1 MYVPA
6 TILRSYLSPPFF
18 AKNATPEI
26 KVLDGSP
33 KHLFGCG
40 ERGTSTVKSTFKL
53 GHGVMLRWR
62 CETARDSCRSFLSF
76 LFPQIAFAIGVLTS
90 SLGVGDRG
98 ISGFVAVIF
107 IKGVIGRT

>member
-1 MYVPA
+1 M
-6 TILRSYLSPPFF
+6 SPPFF
-18 AKNATPEI
+18 ATPFLELQNATPEI

-40 ERGTSTVKSTFKL
+40 ERGTSTVKLTFKL
-53 GHGVMLRWR
+53 GHGVMLRWW
-62 CETARDSCRSFLSF
+62 CERDSCRSFLSF

-98 ISGFVAVIF
+98 ISGFVD
-107 IKGVIGRT
+107 VIGRT